1 VRGFY
6 LTDRETR
13 KGVLRHVFFNCSKLK
28 EETTMYTLPYSCFTH
43 EELEALSGV
52 NDRDLL
58 DTLRDFFEADTDG
71 DLPYVAAEKPWNM

>member
-1 VRGFY
+1 
-6 LTDRETR
+6 
-13 KGVLRHVFFNCSKLK
+13 
-28 EETTMYTLPYSCFTH
+28 MYTLPYSCFTH

-58 DTLRDFFEADTDG
+58 DFLRDFFEADTDG

>member
-1 VRGFY
+1 MSLFSSFHFAQLILPY
-6 LTDRETR
+6 L
-13 KGVLRHVFFNCSKLK
+13 
-28 EETTMYTLPYSCFTH
+28 YTLPYSCFTL

-58 DTLRDFFEADTDG
+58 DALRDFFEADTDG